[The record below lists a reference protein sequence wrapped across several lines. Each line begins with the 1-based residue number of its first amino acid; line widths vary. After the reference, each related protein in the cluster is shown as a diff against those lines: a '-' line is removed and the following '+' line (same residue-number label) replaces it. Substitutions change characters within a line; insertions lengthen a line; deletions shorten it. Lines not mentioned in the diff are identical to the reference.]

1 MKLRIVFLISITIL
15 FFAGCKKGAGTF
27 TLKGTISDETFNT
40 GLSGATI
47 ELYKVPVASNNEIL
61 VESKTLGNDGAY
73 QFTFP
78 REQVEKYVIRVNKS
92 LYFPIESLVYY
103 SSLNVGSDNV
113 RNYSTSAKSWVEL
126 RILNNAPSPLDH
138 LRYIKQ
144 QGLATCPEC
153 CPTTEQNFYGA
164 LDTSIYCINKGNS
177 IYSIYY
183 WVIGTNIQNMLET
196 TTTPFDTT
204 QIFLSY

>member
-1 MKLRIVFLISITIL
+1 MKLRNIILISITLL
-15 FFAGCKKGAGTF
+15 FFTGCKKGAGTF

-78 REQVEKYVIRVNKS
+78 REQVEKYVIRVNKN

-103 SSLNVGSDNV
+103 SSLNVESDNI

-144 QGLATCPEC
+144 QGLSNCPEC
-153 CPTTEQNFYGA
+153 CPTTEQNFFGA